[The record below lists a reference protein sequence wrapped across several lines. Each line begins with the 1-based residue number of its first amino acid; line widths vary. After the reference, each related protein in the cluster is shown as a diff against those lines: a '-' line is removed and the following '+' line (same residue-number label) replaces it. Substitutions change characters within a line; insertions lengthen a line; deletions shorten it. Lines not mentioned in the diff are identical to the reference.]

1 VTASGLPTPFAEE
14 VLDVVSAVPP
24 GRAASYGDVARMVGR
39 GGPRQVG
46 TVLGRFGS
54 GVPWWRVVR
63 ADGTP
68 APALAREAL
77 RRLRGE
83 GVPLTPD
90 GTRVDLDRARWQPD
104 TGPPRVSDPGAGM
117 TP

>member
-1 VTASGLPTPFAEE
+1 MASGLPTPFAEE
-14 VLDVVSAVPP
+14 VLDVVAAIPD
-24 GRAASYGDVARMVGR
+24 GRAVSYGDVARLVGR

-63 ADGTP
+63 ADGSP
-68 APALAREAL
+68 APALALEAL
-77 RRLRGE
+77 RRLRHE
-83 GVPLTPD
+83 GVPLSAD
-90 GTRVDLDRARWQPD
+90 GRRVDLERARWQPG
-104 TGPPRVSDPGAGM
+104 TGRPPVSDPGAGM